1 VPVECTR
8 PIGDAGRTE
17 GNDVSRRGATS
28 GVLSDAIAGW
38 LAEEALG
45 SSEPAAL
52 FEALCRRLRASGISV
67 MRANVSFNVL
77 HPLYVA
83 GALTWTAEGVDVRLL
98 DREGRGSEEY
108 QQSPIHHVITHA
120 LPLFRRRLTG
130 RTALLDFPIL
140 PELRDRG
147 GHDYLLLRVPFD
159 GRQRGGFGDHRGIV
173 CSWVSDRPS
182 GFTDGEISL
191 LQRITSRLA
200 VALKGR
206 LERSIADNVA
216 SAYLGKAA
224 GQAVLSGAI
233 HRGDGEKIQA
243 ALWYSDL
250 RHSSALADHDTAEG
264 FLSVLNRYF
273 EMTAGAIRDHGGEV
287 VSFIGDAVL
296 GFFRVDVQVAD
307 ACARALDA
315 AEEARRRLAAHQPEA
330 GAAPLEFGI
339 GLHLGQVIY
348 GNVGVPDRLQ
358 FTLVGSAVNEVAR
371 LEDLTKTLGC
381 PLVASAPFAH
391 ELARDWRP
399 LGEHA
404 LRGIANTTE
413 VFTILPPEQ

>member
-1 VPVECTR
+1 
-8 PIGDAGRTE
+8 
-17 GNDVSRRGATS
+17 
-28 GVLSDAIAGW
+28 VLADDIAGW

-45 SSEPAAL
+45 SSQPAAL
-52 FEALCRRLRASGISV
+52 FEALCLRLRAAGIPV
-67 MRANVSFNVL
+67 LRANVSFNVL
-77 HPLYVA
+77 HPLYSA
-83 GALTWTAEGVDVRLL
+83 GALTWTAEGVDIRLL
-98 DREGRGSEEY
+98 ALDGRGSEEY
-108 QQSPIHHVITHA
+108 LSSPIRHVITHG
-120 LPLFRRRLTG
+120 LTLFRRRLTG

-140 PELRDRG
+140 TELRDRG
-147 GHDYLLLRVPFD
+147 GHDYLMVRVPFD
-159 GRQRGGFGDHRGIV
+159 SRQNDGPGNRRGIIG
-173 CSWVSDRPS
+173 SWVCDRPS
-182 GFTDGEISL
+182 GFTDGEIRL
-191 LQRITSRLA
+191 LQRITNRLA

-224 GQAVLSGAI
+224 GQAVLNGGI

-250 RHSSALADHDTAEG
+250 RHSSTLADHDTAEG

-273 EMTAGAIRDHGGEV
+273 EMTAGAIRDNGGEV

-296 GFFRVDVQVAD
+296 GFFRVDFEASD
-307 ACARALDA
+307 ACTRALDA
-315 AEEARRRLAAHQPEA
+315 AVEAQRRLAAYEPDPGVA
-330 GAAPLEFGI
+330 RIEFGI

-381 PLVASAPFAH
+381 PLLASAPFAH
-391 ELARDWRP
+391 EIQRNWRS
-399 LGEHA
+399 LGEHT
-404 LRGIANTTE
+404 LRGIANPVE
-413 VFTILPPEQ
+413 VFTIGA